1 MGTNQ
6 VSVNTKMVKATWI
19 AALVQPYLSAIGLTN
34 SVQPYC
40 RFAII
45 AMQTMPMTNCIHRY
59 EAGLVIVL
67 STAASA
73 SLRIDSSFSVPP
85 ASDVPGERNPHVRRL
100 LRQGSRC
107 QRSLLQLIGWSTHDR
122 ILLREDHQ

>member
-1 MGTNQ
+1 MGTSH

-19 AALVQPYLSAIGLTN
+19 AALDQPYLSAMGLTN
-34 SVQPYC
+34 RVQPYW

-67 STAASA
+67 SPAASA
-73 SLRIDSSFSVPP
+73 SLCINSSFVVLH
-85 ASDVPGERNPHVRRL
+85 ASDVPGEPSPHVRRL
-100 LRQGSRC
+100 LRPPSRC
-107 QRSLLQLIGWSTHDR
+107 QRSLLRLIG
-122 ILLREDHQ
+122 